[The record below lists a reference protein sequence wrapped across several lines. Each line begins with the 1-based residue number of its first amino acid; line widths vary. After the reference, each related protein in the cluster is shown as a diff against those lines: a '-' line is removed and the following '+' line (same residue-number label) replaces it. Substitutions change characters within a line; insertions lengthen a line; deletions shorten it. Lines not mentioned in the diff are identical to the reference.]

1 MKTIKHLLISLS
13 LCSII
18 VACDKYDD
26 TELRNRID
34 NIEKEIGNKYKTQ
47 LTIHMDP
54 VDTKSKEIP
63 ILHDLIKKAL
73 NNLDKELSFHDLRI
87 VSGPSHTNVIFDVVV
102 PSDVKLEKIQISKSI
117 QDALK
122 SESDKYIPVINFDD
136 SYL

>member
-1 MKTIKHLLISLS
+1 MKIIISGYGKIGKLL
-13 LCSII
+13 C
-18 VACDKYDD
+18 
-26 TELRNRID
+26 R
-34 NIEKEIGNKYKTQ
+34 
-47 LTIHMDP
+47 
-54 VDTKSKEIP
+54 
-63 ILHDLIKKAL
+63 
-73 NNLDKELSFHDLRI
+73 ELSFHDLRL

>member
-1 MKTIKHLLISLS
+1 MVHNYGPTKFFISLHVEVDGYGD
-13 LCSII
+13 IFVI
-18 VACDKYDD
+18 HDA
-26 TELRNRID
+26 ID
-34 NIEKEIGNKYKTQ
+34 NIEKEIRNKYKTQ

-63 ILHDLIKKAL
+63 VIHDLIQKTL
-73 NNLDKELSFHDLRI
+73 NNLNKELSFHDLRL